1 MDLDGMFKILCCE
14 YFRRDQISSKFKI
27 NNTSSIQF
35 WNQFIEVMNF
45 IFNFIS
51 STKKGTFKKLSPYI
65 GNKIAFIL
73 MLEHISLVGTL
84 SWIKLLVKYTI
95 AIQMLNKCI
104 IKAGRPMGSWRHT
117 ALHWEC
123 PHLDSGDQRSVSHP
137 MPRPPSASELASGQM
152 RPAMI
157 VIWSQLWLVMMWE
170 RQPGAAE
177 DNNFCNCYDH
187 YYWTSS
193 M

>member
-45 IFNFIS
+45 IFNFIYLF

-104 IKAGRPMGSWRHT
+104 IKAGRPMACWRHT
-117 ALHWEC
+117 ALLWEC

-137 MPRPPSASELASGQM
+137 MLRPHSASELG
-152 RPAMI
+152 
-157 VIWSQLWLVMMWE
+157 IWPDVAGDDCDMESVMVGNDVRE
-170 RQPGAAE
+170 AAR
-177 DNNFCNCYDH
+177 CCCR
-187 YYWTSS
+187 
-193 M
+193 

>member
-1 MDLDGMFKILCCE
+1 MCKILCCE
-14 YFRRDQISSKFKI
+14 YLKRDQISSKFKI

-45 IFNFIS
+45 IFNLIS
-51 STKKGTFKKLSPYI
+51 FTKKGTLKKVSPYI

-104 IKAGRPMGSWRHT
+104 INPDRPMGSWRQG
-117 ALHWEC
+117 ALHWQSS
-123 PHLDSGDQRSVSHP
+123 HLESGDQRS
-137 MPRPPSASELASGQM
+137 ASGELSPLRARSWHQA
-152 RPAMI
+152 RCWWWGYG
-157 VIWSQLWLVMMWE
+157 VSYGW
-170 RQPGAAE
+170 
-177 DNNFCNCYDH
+177 
-187 YYWTSS
+187 
-193 M
+193 

>member
-1 MDLDGMFKILCCE
+1 
-14 YFRRDQISSKFKI
+14 
-27 NNTSSIQF
+27 
-35 WNQFIEVMNF
+35 MNF

-51 STKKGTFKKLSPYI
+51 STKKGTFKKLSPYM

-104 IKAGRPMGSWRHT
+104 IKAGRPMGARRHA

-123 PHLDSGDQRSVSHP
+123 PHLDSGDQRSVSLGL
-137 MPRPPSASELASGQM
+137 PPLVSLASGQM
-152 RPAMI
+152 WLAII

-170 RQPGAAE
+170 RQPGAAA